1 MSSSRATVHC
11 KRCGLTRPHKSRQL
25 CEGCY
30 RTVTRHDMRDFYP
43 TKAEEAAIKAYWNGG
58 S

>member
-1 MSSSRATVHC
+1 MSSSKTTVHC
-11 KRCGLTRPHKSRQL
+11 KRCGLTRRHAGRQL

>member
-1 MSSSRATVHC
+1 MPSSKATVHC
-11 KRCGLTRPHKSRQL
+11 KRCGLTKPHKSRQL
-25 CEGCY
+25 CDSCY
-30 RTVTRHDMRDFYP
+30 STVLRNDLLDFYP